1 MLDDKSSSS
10 QEELRL
16 KASFSRHVTCMS
28 LKKNESKFQSTVVL
42 LVDIQIWI
50 HFQAVIKMKIRY
62 F

>member
-10 QEELRL
+10 KEELRL
-16 KASFSRHVTCMS
+16 KASFSRHVS
-28 LKKNESKFQSTVVL
+28 KKNESKFQSIVVL